1 MKSINKFLIIIFVI
15 ISIPKASLAPHF
27 QMGSYGMAPT
37 LYLSLFFK
45 TGYVK
50 IDSGYKFKSVLRDSA
65 VADSLYILVTLP
77 KIRIK
82 KLSFSRNDTAYCY
95 ANKFPP
101 SDSLKWRLLTDI
113 DIKDTLK
120 LRDSILELGLKDPHR
135 FMQVTWHLNKK
146 YTFNKGDTFS
156 LVLAEI
162 PDRLPPSN
170 TLPQNCFSMN
180 PVNSQQPGKFIIL
193 GGASIDFYQIL
204 RQTHGPLFDISG
216 KRLLFAPRK
225 SFVFIMPSIGK

>member
-15 ISIPKASLAPHF
+15 ISIPKADEGPHF
-27 QMGSYGMAPT
+27 AI
-37 LYLSLFFK
+37 YLSNRLVELNFH
-45 TGYVK
+45 YNHLIK
-50 IDSGYKFKSVLRDSA
+50 IDSGYKVSSILLSSTV
-65 VADSLYILVTLP
+65 VDSLSIQVALP

-82 KLSFSRNDTAYCY
+82 KLSFSRNDMVYCY

-101 SDSLKWRLLTDI
+101 SDSLKWRQPYRNPGNTY
-113 DIKDTLK
+113 DTIK
-120 LRDSILELGLKDPHR
+120 LRDSILELGLTDPNR
-135 FMQVTWHLNKK
+135 SMEVIWHLNKK
-146 YTFNKGDTFS
+146 YTFNKGDTFT

-162 PDRLPPSN
+162 PYIPPSN

-216 KRLLFAPRK
+216 KRQFYFPK
-225 SFVFIMPSIGK
+225 TSFILILPPSGK